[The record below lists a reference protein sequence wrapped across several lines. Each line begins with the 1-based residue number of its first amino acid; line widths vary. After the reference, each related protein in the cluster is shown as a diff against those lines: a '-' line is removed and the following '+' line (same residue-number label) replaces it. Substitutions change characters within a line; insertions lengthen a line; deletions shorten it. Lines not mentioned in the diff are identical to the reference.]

1 MVIKTIRKFLF
12 EKPSKANLPPG
23 PKPWPIVGNLPEMLA
38 NKPTIRWIHKM
49 MEELNTEIACI
60 RLGNVH
66 VIPVTCPIIAL
77 EFLRKNDAT
86 LASRPISMATDVI
99 TKGFLTTALTPFGE
113 QWKKMKKIFINELFS
128 PHKHQWLTN
137 KRNEE
142 ADNLMF
148 YIYNKCKNVDDD
160 NGLVNVRIAT
170 RHYCCNLMRK
180 LVFNTRYFGEGSND
194 GGPGFEEVEYLDALF
209 TLLWYVFA
217 FCVSDYM
224 PFLRGLDIDGHERK
238 VKDAMS
244 IVNKYNDPI
253 IERRIEKWKDG
264 SKTSADAEDLL
275 DILISLK
282 DANNKPLL
290 TSNEIKAQSLVIIYL
305 SHFCFSHTCIVTF
318 KCIYIQILHFFS
330 LL

>member
-1 MVIKTIRKFLF
+1 M
-12 EKPSKANLPPG
+12 S
-23 PKPWPIVGNLPEMLA
+23 
-38 NKPTIRWIHKM
+38 
-49 MEELNTEIACI
+49 
-60 RLGNVH
+60 
-66 VIPVTCPIIAL
+66 
-77 EFLRKNDAT
+77 
-86 LASRPISMATDVI
+86 TDI
-99 TKGFLTTALTPFGE
+99 MSKGFMTTALTPFGE

-142 ADNLMF
+142 ADNLIF
-148 YIYNKCKNVDDD
+148 YGYNKCKNVDDD

-224 PFLRGLDIDGHERK
+224 PFLRGLDIDGHEKK

-244 IVNKYNDPI
+244 IVNRYNDPI

-305 SHFCFSHTCIVTF
+305 SHFCFIFVSPTHALSLSSVNIYKSCIFLVCCNAQRGCCGVKLF
-318 KCIYIQILHFFS
+318 
-330 LL
+330 

>member
-1 MVIKTIRKFLF
+1 MVLMVIKTIRYKKLN
-12 EKPSKANLPPG
+12 KPKLPPG

-38 NKPTIRWIHKM
+38 NKPTTRWIHKM

-66 VIPVTCPIIAL
+66 VIPITCPIIAL
-77 EFLRKNDAT
+77 EFLRKHDSAF
-86 LASRPISMATDVI
+86 ASRPISMSTDI
-99 TKGFLTTALTPFGE
+99 MSKGFMTTALTPFGE

-142 ADNLMF
+142 ADNLIF
-148 YIYNKCKNVDDD
+148 YVYNKCKNVDDD

-224 PFLRGLDIDGHERK
+224 PFLRGLDIDGHEKK

-244 IVNKYNDPI
+244 IVNRYNDPI

-282 DANNKPLL
+282 DANNKHQMKSRLNL
-290 TSNEIKAQSLVIIYL
+290 
-305 SHFCFSHTCIVTF
+305 
-318 KCIYIQILHFFS
+318 
-330 LL
+330 